1 MEKTKQVTV
10 CATGHRP
17 ADLPSDYGYD
27 YRNARWS
34 SIIAD
39 TKKIIKSLDA
49 HRAISGMALGYDT
62 AFAVAVLQLQNE
74 GYKITLEAA
83 VPCKGQADAWTD
95 AAKKLYKAILAR
107 CAKVT
112 VLSNTYTKK
121 CMQDRNEY
129 MVDNS
134 DAVIA
139 MFDTNKT
146 SGGTY
151 NCIRYAQK
159 AGKKVY
165 NVLQTLPA
173 NISFIEKD
181 ILDTTA
187 NLVLQQVNCIGAM
200 GRGLA
205 RQIRADL
212 SEESYRYY
220 RTLCLTHGKALLGGF
235 LSLPSKSVPN
245 RTYINIFSQN
255 TIGTETRQTRYDKLE
270 QAFIDIDNSYQNER
284 IAIPYKMA
292 CGLGGGDWNIV
303 LGLIKKCFKKNLVEI
318 YRLSSKSDFTH
329 HETKSDLN
337 KGSRKGDKNMEKLD
351 LSSLEVGAE
360 KKIHILDLLNQ
371 EEEREEAYFLE
382 QEEKSRNAN
391 SFELY
396 ITQDPRKG
404 FLDIDLFTNLY
415 NFCIKA
421 IKSRLVMILDLE
433 KVISSLV
440 NIEEYTYGFKE
451 NPTVTQAESL
461 KAFYRDIKAKLS
473 DKKVKEFIKVNNDY
487 TVFGCD
493 DATRCDYITTYQ
505 KVIRLLTN
513 TCGESLEFYKDV
525 INNVKDE
532 LQSIIL
538 DNTYE
543 VETISLVENEES
555 EDSLEYAY

>member
-1 MEKTKQVTV
+1 MEKTKQITV

-17 ADLPSDYGYD
+17 SQLPSDYGYD

-83 VPCKGQADAWTD
+83 VPCKSQADAWTD
-95 AAKKLYKAILAR
+95 SAKKLYQAILAR
-107 CAKVT
+107 CEKV
-112 VLSNTYTKK
+112 VCLSDAYTKD
-121 CMQDRNEY
+121 CMRNRNAY

-134 DAVIA
+134 DIVLA
-139 MFDTNKT
+139 MLDPNISK
-146 SGGTY
+146 SGTY
-151 NCIRYAQK
+151 QTVEYA
-159 AGKKVY
+159 KKLDRRIY
-165 NVLQTLPA
+165 NVY
-173 NISFIEKD
+173 
-181 ILDTTA
+181 
-187 NLVLQQVNCIGAM
+187 LVN
-200 GRGLA
+200 
-205 RQIRADL
+205 
-212 SEESYRYY
+212 
-220 RTLCLTHGKALLGGF
+220 
-235 LSLPSKSVPN
+235 SV
-245 RTYINIFSQN
+245 
-255 TIGTETRQTRYDKLE
+255 L
-270 QAFIDIDNSYQNER
+270 
-284 IAIPYKMA
+284 
-292 CGLGGGDWNIV
+292 
-303 LGLIKKCFKKNLVEI
+303 
-318 YRLSSKSDFTH
+318 KSDFTH

-371 EEEREEAYFLE
+371 EEEREEAYFLQE
-382 QEEKSRNAN
+382 EEKSRNAN

>member
-1 MEKTKQVTV
+1 MNNKILYCDSRGDKRFSAFYAKIQLDGVVDSIENFYQNSKRDENGNVPGKGRKVSYMVFRNRKLDVSKLSDFYRYLWKLYFQQNPNLLEYASQFNTFIDRFRGKCINCQ
-10 CATGHRP
+10 
-17 ADLPSDYGYD
+17 ADVIRDLVNE
-27 YRNARWS
+27 YRNTEPTSA
-34 SIIAD
+34 
-39 TKKIIKSLDA
+39 KS
-49 HRAISGMALGYDT
+49 
-62 AFAVAVLQLQNE
+62 E
-74 GYKITLEAA
+74 
-83 VPCKGQADAWTD
+83 P
-95 AAKKLYKAILAR
+95 
-107 CAKVT
+107 
-112 VLSNTYTKK
+112 
-121 CMQDRNEY
+121 
-129 MVDNS
+129 
-134 DAVIA
+134 
-139 MFDTNKT
+139 
-146 SGGTY
+146 
-151 NCIRYAQK
+151 
-159 AGKKVY
+159 
-165 NVLQTLPA
+165 NV
-173 NISFIEKD
+173 
-181 ILDTTA
+181 
-187 NLVLQQVNCIGAM
+187 G
-200 GRGLA
+200 
-205 RQIRADL
+205 
-212 SEESYRYY
+212 
-220 RTLCLTHGKALLGGF
+220 
-235 LSLPSKSVPN
+235 SLK
-245 RTYINIFSQN
+245 
-255 TIGTETRQTRYDKLE
+255 
-270 QAFIDIDNSYQNER
+270 
-284 IAIPYKMA
+284 
-292 CGLGGGDWNIV
+292 
-303 LGLIKKCFKKNLVEI
+303 
-318 YRLSSKSDFTH
+318 
-329 HETKSDLN
+329 
-337 KGSRKGDKNMEKLD
+337 SRKGDKNMKKLD

-371 EEEREEAYFLE
+371 EEEREEAYFL
-382 QEEKSRNAN
+382 QEEERSRNAN

-513 TCGESLEFYKDV
+513 TCGESLEFYRDV